1 LIDLT
6 ITGAGTVDSG
16 SQLIGGSAIDRRTF
30 CGCSLAAAALSS
42 SAFGERADAEVIALR
57 GSRSIYKVVFDTR
70 YAAARAFAA
79 ETASRGIRITGIEG
93 DVTALWV
100 HDLRAHWAA
109 GGCAVAGMTTERSLL
124 CLEQLAHDTW
134 QRVLARVQYR
144 PGRSSSDARLV
155 SWIIGS

>member
-1 LIDLT
+1 
-6 ITGAGTVDSG
+6 
-16 SQLIGGSAIDRRTF
+16 
-30 CGCSLAAAALSS
+30 LA
-42 SAFGERADAEVIALR
+42 AFGERAATDVIALR
-57 GSRSIYKVVFDTR
+57 GSRSLYKVVFDTR

-79 ETASRGIRITGIEG
+79 NTASRGIRATGIEG

-100 HDLRAHWAA
+100 HDLKAHWAA

-144 PGRSSSDARLV
+144 RGRSTREARLV